1 MMKSGTGKSKS
12 SPSAPIRGVPD
23 CGNLAHKYLLEYDAL
38 FQAEPKPFDIENFVK
53 SFLEL
58 DVVEAVMDLPF
69 IKGFVVYMQML
80 LSIGDCCISVNP
92 GTVILNQELEKGST
106 EWRYIMAHEAAHW
119 ILKRERPNYVA
130 SYYSCCKG
138 FSERSDLLDTERI
151 STYYADNSDAD
162 SEMMAD
168 SIANALLMPA
178 NVFLP
183 YATDLMEK
191 YGFCEHKILVGECP
205 EEETK
210 VITELANRFDVP
222 EYSVRNYLYSFGMYD
237 DNTLN

>member
-12 SPSAPIRGVPD
+12 SPSAPISGVPD
-23 CGNLAHKYLLEYDAL
+23 CSNLAHKYLLDCDTL

-53 SFLEL
+53 NFLEL
-58 DVVEAVMDLPF
+58 DVVEADMDLPF
-69 IKGFVVYMQML
+69 IKGFVVYSQAL
-80 LSIGDCCISVNP
+80 LSVGDCCISVNP

-106 EWRYIMAHEAAHW
+106 EWRYILAHEAAHW
-119 ILKRERPNYVA
+119 ILKRERPTQVT

-138 FSERSDLLDTERI
+138 FSERSDLLDSERI
-151 STYYADNSDAD
+151 SIYYATNSDAD
-162 SEMMAD
+162 AEMMAD

-178 NVFLP
+178 SVFLP

-205 EEETK
+205 EEENM
-210 VITELANRFDVP
+210 VITELATKFDVP
-222 EYSVRNYLYSFGMYD
+222 EYSVRNYLYTFGMYD
-237 DNTLN
+237 DNTIN

>member
-23 CGNLAHKYLLEYDAL
+23 CSNLAHKYLLDCDTL

-53 SFLEL
+53 NFLEL
-58 DVVEAVMDLPF
+58 DVVEADMDLPF
-69 IKGFVVYMQML
+69 IKGFVVYSQAL
-80 LSIGDCCISVNP
+80 LSVGDCCISVNP

-106 EWRYIMAHEAAHW
+106 EWRYILAHEAAHW
-119 ILKRERPNYVA
+119 ILKRERPTQVT

-138 FSERSDLLDTERI
+138 FSERSDLLDSERI
-151 STYYADNSDAD
+151 SIYYATNSDAD
-162 SEMMAD
+162 AEMMAD

-178 NVFLP
+178 SVFLP

-205 EEETK
+205 EEENM
-210 VITELANRFDVP
+210 VITELATKFDVP
-222 EYSVRNYLYSFGMYD
+222 EYSVRNYLYTFGMYD
-237 DNTLN
+237 DNTIN